1 MARGKVKPDEFCKL
15 QAVRVRMTETERAAL
30 DDLACSAG
38 LTVSEF
44 VRHTL
49 DLPSMQRRM
58 LTAQFEEVQRQKSAI
73 DQKVS
78 ELTAKLA
85 ALGVVPAS

>member
-15 QAVRVRMTETERAAL
+15 QAVRVRMTETEREAL

-44 VRHTL
+44 VRQTL

-58 LTAQFEEVQRQKSAI
+58 LTAQLEEVQRQKSAI

-85 ALGVVPAS
+85 ALGVVSAS